1 MEKKRDLI
9 RIKELYFRYGR
20 VPVLKDL
27 NLTIHEQEIFGI
39 VGMSGVGKTTLLN
52 LIIGFLKPEKGEIEY
67 RINDKFINIHDDIK
81 LIRDCFGF
89 SSQKPSFYNEL
100 TVRQNLEYF
109 ASLYNLDRETKT
121 KNIERAL
128 ELVDLKDYK
137 NKLGGELS
145 GGMQKRLDIAC
156 SIIHKPRVL
165 IMDEPTADLD
175 VFNREKIWNLIKR
188 INEVGTTI
196 IIASHFLEELE
207 IVCSRIGILHEKKMI
222 AVGSI
227 DELKRTYSRAKTI
240 HVKTKNRRYDLILEK
255 LKRVSLFEVKKIES
269 EPEKLI
275 ISTENVE
282 ETMKNLIAAIK
293 ELDDRIV
300 HVSVLEPRLGD
311 IFESIIAKNIME
323 K

>member
-9 RIKELYFRYGR
+9 RIKELSFGYGR
-20 VPVLKDL
+20 LPVLKDL
-27 NLTIHEQEIFGI
+27 NITIHEQEIFGI

-52 LIIGFLKPEKGEIEY
+52 IIIGFLKPESGEIYY
-67 RINDKFINIHDDIK
+67 RINDKFININENIK
-81 LIRDCFGF
+81 IIRDCFGF
-89 SSQKPSFYNEL
+89 SAQKPSFYNEL
-100 TVRQNLEYF
+100 TVKQNLEYF
-109 ASLYNLDRETKT
+109 ASLYNLDKETKN
-121 KNIERAL
+121 KNIDRAL
-128 ELVDLKDYK
+128 ELVDLKENK
-137 NKLGGELS
+137 NKLAGELS

-175 VFNREKIWNLIKR
+175 VFNRDKIWNLIKK

-207 IVCSRIGILHEKKMI
+207 IVCSRIGILHEKRML

-227 DELKRTYSRAKTI
+227 DELKKAYSSAKII
-240 HVKTKNRRYDLILEK
+240 HLKTRNMRYDLIMEK
-255 LKRVSLFEVKKIES
+255 LRKFSLFEVKKIES

-275 ISTENVE
+275 ISTENIE
-282 ETMKNLIAAIK
+282 ETIKNLITAIR
-293 ELDDRIV
+293 ELDDKIV

-311 IFESIIAKNIME
+311 IFEKIIAK

>member
-9 RIKELYFRYGR
+9 RIREISFRYEKLS
-20 VPVLKDL
+20 VLKDL
-27 NLTIHEQEIFGI
+27 NITIQEQEIFGI

-52 LIIGFLKPEKGEIEY
+52 IIIGFLKPESGEIDY
-67 RINDKFINIHDDIK
+67 RINSRFINIHENIK

-100 TVRQNLEYF
+100 TVKQNLEYF
-109 ASLYNLDRETKT
+109 ASLYNLNKETK
-121 KNIERAL
+121 KENIERAL
-128 ELVDLKDYK
+128 ELVDLKDSK
-137 NKLGGELS
+137 NKLAGELS

-175 VFNREKIWNLIKR
+175 VFNREKIWNLIRR

-207 IVCSRIGILHEKKMI
+207 IICSRIGILHEKRML

-227 DELKRTYSRAKTI
+227 EELKKVYSSAKTI
-240 HVKTKNRRYDLILEK
+240 HLKTKNMRYDLILEK
-255 LKRVSLFEVKKIES
+255 LRKFSLFEIRRIES
-269 EPEKLI
+269 EPEKLV

-282 ETMKNLIAAIK
+282 ETMRNLMTAIR

-311 IFESIIAKNIME
+311 IFERIITKN
-323 K
+323 KT